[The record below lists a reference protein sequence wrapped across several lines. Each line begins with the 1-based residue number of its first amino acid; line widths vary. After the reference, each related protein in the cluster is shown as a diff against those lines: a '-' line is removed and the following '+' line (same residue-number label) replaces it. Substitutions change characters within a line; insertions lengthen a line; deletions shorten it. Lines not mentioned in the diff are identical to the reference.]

1 MEVGLGP
8 RVPTAKSERLVSVQ
22 SRDLRREP
30 GQRARRAGT
39 GRSPPE
45 LMRHLS
51 HSPSGISE
59 PRMAIGCR
67 RRAGRAEPPGEGHTP
82 EARRAIPESAPC
94 SRLSLKPSAVLKAS
108 HEPVQSVIII
118 SRLPGSIVIRLKSA
132 AAEGRH
138 TGRNYRVRPAARSP
152 RNGRHWERRSSVQ
165 KNRPALTQA
174 GIFPTGSQDRRY
186 RPHDH
191 KSSETWYCF
200 GLP

>member
-1 MEVGLGP
+1 MP
-8 RVPTAKSERLVSVQ
+8 AP
-22 SRDLRREP
+22 LRHLCGGDRQLS
-30 GQRARRAGT
+30 GGT

-45 LMRHLS
+45 LMRHYLTVHLEYLNPEWLS
-51 HSPSGISE
+51 VAAEG
-59 PRMAIGCR
+59 RVALNR
-67 RRAGRAEPPGEGHTP
+67 REKGHTP
-82 EARRAIPESAPC
+82 RGAACHSRKRALFAIIVEAQRRTEGEPRTHLIRNHNQPAP
-94 SRLSLKPSAVLKAS
+94 RLYSDSS
-108 HEPVQSVIII
+108 
-118 SRLPGSIVIRLKSA
+118 KSA